1 MKMLHMVT
9 LGGFTL
15 FDASGV
21 PFAFPTRKQMA
32 LLAYLAVHPDKVFL
46 RGALAPMFWG
56 DDDEARSRHSLS
68 QALYN
73 LKRVVGCDVVCTR
86 GQMVWIG
93 KDAITVDALELT
105 RLASHSSAEASLA
118 AEHLY
123 QGDFLAGM
131 EIDEQPFDHWLLAEQ
146 ERMRRIAHRSI
157 GALILNGG
165 DALGNDDLLRMSRSL
180 LKVDPFDEQAHCR
193 IMEVYARQ
201 GVKDLAIAHFER
213 LAADL
218 DRELDTRPSVR
229 LTSTYQAIRDNAE
242 HLRPVPYRIEDYA
255 FIVEQIPQPV
265 VVTDMNHRIV
275 GWNGRSEQI
284 FGFSKSEMFG
294 RSLTMLYA
302 PNRDSRL
309 ADDILGL
316 ALERGSW
323 AGDVTL
329 VTKGGH
335 GSRQRRIVAPLYSP
349 EGRCVGAF
357 GQGVV
362 G

>member
-1 MKMLHMVT
+1 MKMFQMIT
-9 LGGFTL
+9 LGGFALLDTG
-15 FDASGV
+15 GV
-21 PFAFPTRKQMA
+21 PLAIQTRKQMA
-32 LLAYLAVHPDKVFL
+32 LLAYLAVHPEKVFT
-46 RGALAPMFWG
+46 RAILAPIFWG
-56 DDDEARSRHSLS
+56 RDDEVRSRHSLS
-68 QALYN
+68 QALYD
-73 LKRVVGCDVVCTR
+73 LKRVVGSDVVCTH

-93 KDAITVDALELT
+93 KETIKVDALELI
-105 RLASHSSAEASLA
+105 RLAGDSRAEASHTA
-118 AEHLY
+118 DRLY

-131 EIDEQPFDHWLLAEQ
+131 ALDEEPFDHWLLAEQ
-146 ERMRRIAHRSI
+146 ERFRRIAQRSI
-157 GALILNGG
+157 GALISTGG
-165 DALGNDDLLRMSRSL
+165 EPLDNDDLLRVSRSL

-193 IMEVYARQ
+193 IMEIYARQ
-201 GVKDLAIAHFER
+201 GVRSLAIAHFEK

-229 LTSTYQAIRDNAE
+229 LVSTYQAIRDNAG
-242 HLRPVPYRIEDYA
+242 HVSATPYRIEDYA

-275 GWNGRSEQI
+275 GWNERSEQV

-329 VTKGGH
+329 VTKGGSC
-335 GSRQRRIVAPLYSP
+335 SRQRRIVAPLYSP

-357 GQGVV
+357 GQGLVS
-362 G
+362 

>member
-1 MKMLHMVT
+1 MKMFHMVT

-15 FDASGV
+15 LDSGGV
-21 PFAFPTRKQMA
+21 PFAIQTRKQMA
-32 LLAYLAVHPDKVFL
+32 LLAYLAVHPDKVFT
-46 RGALAPMFWG
+46 RATLAPMFWG
-56 DDDEARSRHSLS
+56 SDDEARSRHSLS
-68 QALYN
+68 QALYD
-73 LKRVVGCDVVCTR
+73 LKRVVGSDVVCTH

-93 KDAITVDALELT
+93 KDSIKVDALELAK
-105 RLASHSSAEASLA
+105 LAGDSGTEASLA
-118 AEHLY
+118 ADRLY

-131 EIDEQPFDHWLLAEQ
+131 ALDEELFDHWLLAEQ
-146 ERMRRIAHRSI
+146 ARLRRIAQRSI
-157 GALILNGG
+157 GALISAGG
-165 DALGNDDLLRMSRSL
+165 ESLDNDGLLRVSRSL

-193 IMEVYARQ
+193 IMEIYARQ
-201 GVKDLAIAHFER
+201 GVRNLAIAHFEK

-218 DRELDTRPSVR
+218 DRELDARPSVR
-229 LTSTYQAIRDNAE
+229 LVSTYQAIRDNAR
-242 HLRPVPYRIEDYA
+242 HVSATPYRIEDYV

-275 GWNGRSEQI
+275 GWNEKSERV
-284 FGFSKSEMFG
+284 FGFSKSEMLG

-309 ADDILGL
+309 ADNILGL
-316 ALERGSW
+316 ALQRGSW

-329 VTKGGH
+329 MAKGGCC
-335 GSRQRRIVAPLYSP
+335 SRQRRIVAPLYSP

-357 GQGVV
+357 GQGLV